1 MSDGGISEGSLPE
14 YLQPGDQYI
23 VPTSGFVFGQAME
36 QPPLL
41 QFLPY
46 REAADRLMAQ
56 YFAAVHPVA
65 PCSHR
70 PSLEATYAAF
80 WDEIGAGI
88 EPRPS
93 AQALVFAAMLS
104 GIVSMDEHAVLG
116 ELCGVP
122 RNTWVS
128 SLRAR
133 IFPHVPLPCRF
144 GVTTIAVAL
153 GVSVWTVPRH
163 SPLP

>member
-23 VPTSGFVFGQAME
+23 VPTSGFVFGQATD
-36 QPPLL
+36 QPPVL

-46 REAADRLMAQ
+46 REAANRLMTQ

-70 PSLEATYAAF
+70 PSLESTYAGF
-80 WDEIGAGI
+80 WDEIGAGF

-93 AQALVFAAMLS
+93 VQAVVFAAMFS
-104 GIVSMDEHAVLG
+104 GIVSMDENTVLA
-116 ELCGVP
+116 EMCGVP
-122 RNTWVS
+122 KNNWVS
-128 SLRAR
+128 RNWRRPPPTRGCDVHIAAAR
-133 IFPHVPLPCRF
+133 V
-144 GVTTIAVAL
+144 
-153 GVSVWTVPRH
+153 
-163 SPLP
+163 